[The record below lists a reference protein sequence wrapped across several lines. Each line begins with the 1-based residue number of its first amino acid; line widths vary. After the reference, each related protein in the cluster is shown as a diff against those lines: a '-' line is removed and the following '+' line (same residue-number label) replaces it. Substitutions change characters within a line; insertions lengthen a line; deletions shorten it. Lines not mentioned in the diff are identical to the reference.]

1 MNILKISTA
10 ICAVIFMA
18 SCNEKI
24 TSESYGEAGYIT
36 VTSQIGS
43 QTKAGYETKLLPAEF
58 VMDIVQGTDKT
69 YNYSVVMQNNGTGN
83 RYTEST
89 GKYLAWANTDHSK
102 VSVKAM
108 TIPSG
113 VSLDENKILNISIQ
127 RFQTDNA
134 TFIKNDI
141 LGATS
146 TKGIT
151 ITDNNINVT
160 FQHLMSKLHV
170 VYESTDDSVVEAIA
184 LGNVALEGA
193 YSYADMEFIQNDNP
207 TLGSVQMFQNAGTQ
221 YGVFAA
227 EGIFCPF
234 TPSASSKPFIQA
246 KISGV
251 DSPVS
256 CEITLPSN
264 FSSFESGKCYVMKVN
279 VTRSG
284 ISQVSLAT
292 ENDWVKNVPGGKI
305 LWIGTSIPAGGGT
318 VFSYPQMVANATGLE
333 VVNNAVGGSL
343 VLKVKDGAA
352 DLQVY
357 TVKGSEDQ
365 IGWTEVPVGNG
376 TFRKD
381 EYGNY
386 VADTEKGNFNPY
398 LISAWDK
405 VGAVNHLKYGGLW
418 QTRDQVETTYRT
430 ALQSISNNDNE
441 WVEKWINE
449 MKNLSYESLIIPYV
463 DGTIDNCNTIIIDHG
478 FNDLARMVA
487 EAGGFNTYVSDPI
500 ATDWGTNYL
509 NKLISGDITY
519 EQHCTHIQAMDE
531 DPVFGTF
538 KEYSYIIAMHDI
550 ISAIKNANPNARIII
565 GNYFAYDSPY
575 VNTNTFGNA
584 WDAYQF
590 TKLILYYNKAVAS
603 IWDLDIV
610 NVYEDPTVSTMV
622 TTDFMGFCPDGVH
635 PSSDYTGKSNK
646 AIADVY
652 LQELAKIFVSTKT
665 QSSTYAYDYGWED
678 VEML

>member
-1 MNILKISTA
+1 MNIFKLSHA
-10 ICAVIFMA
+10 FLAVIMIA
-18 SCNEKI
+18 SCNKMI
-24 TSESYGEAGYIT
+24 TTVTLEGVGYIT

-43 QTKAGYETKLLPAEF
+43 QTKAGYETKNLPSEF
-58 VMDIVQGTDKT
+58 VMDIDQNGTDHDYALLNMSRNGSSNT
-69 YNYSVVMQNNGTGN
+69 YIANKNDI
-83 RYTEST
+83 
-89 GKYLAWANTDHSK
+89 AWASTDRRD

-108 TIPSG
+108 TMPAG
-113 VSLDENKILNISIQ
+113 VTEINSNGIVSINLLSNQTTLENFN
-127 RFQTDNA
+127 
-134 TFIKNDI
+134 KNDI
-141 LGATS
+141 LGA
-146 TKGIT
+146 KKADNGGIT
-151 ITDNNINVT
+151 IKGDNINIS

-170 VYESTDDSVVEAIA
+170 IYETANPSTKVNAITLKNVC
-184 LGNVALEGA
+184 LGGA
-193 YSYADMEFIQNDNP
+193 YSYEDINYFSSLEERGNINMYINTAAPDYSIYAAEAIFFPFEGMP
-207 TLGSVQMFQNAGTQ
+207 TLEVTTNLGVKTCDLVNQNFKFERGKR
-221 YGVFAA
+221 YVL
-227 EGIFCPF
+227 
-234 TPSASSKPFIQA
+234 
-246 KISGV
+246 KITIDANG
-251 DSPVS
+251 
-256 CEITLPSN
+256 
-264 FSSFESGKCYVMKVN
+264 N
-279 VTRSG
+279 VTKTN
-284 ISQVSLAT
+284 IST
-292 ENDWVKNVPGGKI
+292 ENNWVKNVPGGKI

-365 IGWTEVPVGNG
+365 TGWTEVPVGNG

-381 EYGNY
+381 EDGNY
-386 VADTEKGNFNPY
+386 VPDTEKGNFNPY

-487 EAGGFNTYVSDPI
+487 EAGGFKEFVPDPI

-519 EQHCTHIQAMDE
+519 EQHCTHIQTMDE
-531 DPVFGTF
+531 SSVFGTF